1 LQKKSKQKEY
11 VVIIE
16 NSLLPTDI
24 EQIPMRLE
32 DNISYI
38 EYQEKMIE
46 IYIEGLKNTIS
57 NRTTWQYQQ

>member
-1 LQKKSKQKEY
+1 
-11 VVIIE
+11 
-16 NSLLPTDI
+16 
-24 EQIPMRLE
+24 MRLE